1 VTSNTDFQNQVYQFV
16 GKVPG
21 GKVTT
26 YGEVAYL
33 IQNSKIKNQNYNS
46 KVQINPRFLPRLV
59 GFCLHQNKDPKV
71 PCHRVVDRNGR
82 LAPNFAFDGAKEQ
95 KRRLEAEGVK
105 FVDEMHV
112 DLAKSL
118 WQGKS

>member
-1 VTSNTDFQNQVYQFV
+1 MKNNNFRDQVYEAV
-16 GKVPG
+16 KRIPK

-26 YGEVAYL
+26 YGSIAEIL
-33 IQNSKIKNQNYNS
+33 GRRNWSRQ
-46 KVQINPRFLPRLV
+46 V
-59 GFCLHQNKDPKV
+59 GWALHQNKSSDV

-82 LAPNFAFDGAKEQ
+82 LAPNFGGPGRQAFSARGGPALGWDGAVEQ

-112 DLAKSL
+112 DLKTSIL
-118 WQGKS
+118 